1 MTAPGVLIV
10 DDEIKLCRN
19 IALKLKREGYVTYEA
34 YDGRAALKKI
44 QQFPIRVV
52 ILDYM
57 LTDMIG
63 LEVLKK
69 IKELSPHT
77 KVYMLTAYGNVEN
90 AVLAMKWGASDY
102 LNKPFDLKQLADI
115 VAEAYRTFDDLSGD
129 IVFKSPKMQAVRGV
143 LDRITMTDAPVLLFG
158 ESGTGKTTLAK
169 WIHNNSRRRDQ
180 PFLTVNCASMPEVL
194 LERELFGSSGK
205 AAAADGGTLFLDEI
219 ASLTPLLQAQLLR
232 LLEENRVL
240 NQDSGESRPTQVRII
255 TSTTQSLPP
264 LVKVGSFRDD
274 LYYRLNLVEV
284 EIPALRDRKEDI
296 PLLIGQ
302 KLTQLNAKY
311 GKPLTISE
319 ELLQIMLD
327 LPWQGNISEL
337 MNMIER
343 MHLLKIN
350 GALDVDDLP
359 GSLGGNGMKSKDGV
373 QLQGRLYDVLEE
385 VEERMILGALDQT
398 GGNQSKAAE
407 RLGISR
413 NALIYKMKR
422 IVR

>member
-1 MTAPGVLIV
+1 MTTPGVLIV

-19 IALKLKREGYVTYEA
+19 IALKLKREGFVTYEA
-34 YDGRAALKKI
+34 YDGKAALKKI
-44 QQFPIRVV
+44 QQYPVRVV

-69 IKELSPHT
+69 IKELSPRT
-77 KVYMLTAYGNVEN
+77 RVYMLTAYGNVEN

-115 VAEAYRTFDDLSGD
+115 VAEAYRSFDDVSGQT
-129 IVFKSPKMQAVRGV
+129 VFKSPKMQAVRGI
-143 LDRITMTDAPVLLFG
+143 LDRIATTDAPVLLNG
-158 ESGTGKTTLAK
+158 ERGSGKTTLAK
-169 WIHNNSRRRDQ
+169 WIHENSRRRDQ
-180 PFLTVNCASMPEVL
+180 PFLTVNCASLPESL

-205 AAAADGGTLFLDEI
+205 AAAANGGTLFLDEVS
-219 ASLTPLLQAQLLR
+219 SLTPLLQAQLLR
-232 LLEENRVL
+232 LLEENRL
-240 NQDSGESRPTQVRII
+240 YAPDTGESLPIQIRLI
-255 TSTTQSLPP
+255 TSTTQSLPA
-264 LVKVGSFRDD
+264 LVKEGKFRDD

-302 KLTQLNAKY
+302 ILDQLNARY
-311 GKPLTISE
+311 GKSLTMSDR
-319 ELLQIMLD
+319 LLQTMTE

-337 MNMIER
+337 MNMVER
-343 MHLLKIN
+343 MHLLKI
-350 GALDVDDLP
+350 GGVLDAEDLP
-359 GSLGGNGMKSKDGV
+359 DSHAGSGSRSKDGV
-373 QLQGRLYDVLEE
+373 RLQGRLYDVLED
-385 VEERMILGALDQT
+385 VEARMILDALDQT

-422 IVR
+422 IGR